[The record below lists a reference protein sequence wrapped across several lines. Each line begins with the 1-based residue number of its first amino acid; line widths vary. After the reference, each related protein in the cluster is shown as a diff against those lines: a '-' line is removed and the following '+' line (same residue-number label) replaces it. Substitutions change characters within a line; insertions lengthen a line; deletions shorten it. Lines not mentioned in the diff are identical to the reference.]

1 VWSIGAG
8 GHKARPYGTHCPG
21 SVKALLGFAGLETE
35 VLVKRAVLVLALT
48 VSSFT
53 LAGVF
58 YAADAPAIPPE
69 VRRVAVDLREKAFA
83 GTRAAD
89 WVRGLTDEVGPRL
102 SGSPGDAASVAWA
115 LAKLKELG
123 FSNVHAEKV
132 MVPAWQRGVETGE
145 VASPYRQTLELAALG
160 GSPATPEGGL
170 EAEVIEAGSI
180 EALEARDEGAARG
193 KIVFFNKKMERGSET
208 RGYGYAV
215 DVRTKGPSR
224 AARLGAVGV
233 LIRSIGTDHNRLP
246 HTGAV
251 DYLADVPKIPAAAL
265 AIPDAEMLDRL
276 LAGGKPVRVRFTLTC
291 RDRPEAESANVIGEI
306 RGSSKPDEI
315 VLLAA
320 HRDSW
325 DLGTGAIDDGAG
337 CGIVIE
343 AARLIGLLARHPA
356 RTIRV
361 CLYANEENGGAGGK
375 AYFKAHEAELRK
387 HAAALESDSGTD
399 RPLAFT
405 WNAGPSA
412 EPVVR
417 QIAEILEPI
426 GAGRLEGSSGGGA
439 DISFLRAAGVPLFA
453 VRQDSSR
460 YFDWHHTANDTF
472 DKIDPEGLDRNVAA
486 VAAFAYCAA
495 STREML
501 ERIPPDKRGEPQLRP
516 GTPAT
521 PAAKTQ

>member
-1 VWSIGAG
+1 MV
-8 GHKARPYGTHCPG
+8 
-21 SVKALLGFAGLETE
+21 
-35 VLVKRAVLVLALT
+35 
-48 VSSFT
+48 
-53 LAGVF
+53 
-58 YAADAPAIPPE
+58 
-69 VRRVAVDLREKAFA
+69 
-83 GTRAAD
+83 D

-102 SGSPGDAASVAWA
+102 SGSPQDAVGVAWA
-115 LAKLKELG
+115 LATLKTQG

-145 VASPYRQTLELAALG
+145 VTAPVRQKLILTALG

-170 EAEVIEAGSI
+170 EAEVVELAS
-180 EALEARDEGAARG
+180 LEELDAKGAAAVKG
-193 KIVFFNKKMERGSET
+193 KIVFFNKRMERASET

-224 AARLGAVGV
+224 AARLGAAGV

-251 DYLADVPKIPAAAL
+251 DFLAEVPKIPAAAL
-265 AIPDAEMLDRL
+265 SIPDAELLERL
-276 LAGGKPVRVRFTLTC
+276 IRLGKPVRVRFTLTC
-291 RDRPEAESANVIGEI
+291 GDRPEAESANVIGEI

-315 VLLAA
+315 VLLGA

-343 AARLIGLLARHPA
+343 AARLIGLLPKHPA

-361 CLYANEENGGAGGK
+361 CLYANEENGLAGGK
-375 AYFKAHEAELRK
+375 AYFKAHQAELDK

-399 RPLAFT
+399 YPVGFAWT
-405 WNAGPSA
+405 AGPSA
-412 EPVVR
+412 EPFVKE
-417 QIAEILEPI
+417 IAAILTPL
-426 GAGRLEGSSGGGA
+426 GAGTLSEGGA
-439 DISFLRAAGVPLFA
+439 GADTGTLRIAGVPMFSM
-453 VRQDSSR
+453 RQDSSR
-460 YFDWHHTANDTF
+460 YFDYHHTANDTF

-495 STREML
+495 STPEML
-501 ERIPPDKRGEPQLRP
+501 ERIPPDKREEPRRRS

-521 PAAKTQ
+521 KTR

>member
-1 VWSIGAG
+1 LKRFSLAALMPVVLLASASVSHGADS
-8 GHKARPYGTHCPG
+8 P
-21 SVKALLGFAGLETE
+21 AL
-35 VLVKRAVLVLALT
+35 
-48 VSSFT
+48 S
-53 LAGVF
+53 
-58 YAADAPAIPPE
+58 PE
-69 VRRVAVDLREKAFA
+69 VRKTAEALREKAFS
-83 GTRAAD
+83 GTKAAD

-102 SGSPGDAASVAWA
+102 SGSPQDAVGVAWA

-132 MVPAWQRGVETGE
+132 VVPAWQRGVETGE
-145 VASPYRQTLELAALG
+145 VTAPVKQRLILAALG

-170 EAEVIEAGSI
+170 EAEVVELAS
-180 EALEARDEGAARG
+180 LEELDAKGAAALNG
-193 KIVFFNKKMERGSET
+193 KIVFFNKRMERASET

-251 DYLADVPKIPAAAL
+251 DYVEEVPKIPAAAL
-265 AIPDAEMLDRL
+265 AIPDAEMLERL
-276 LAGGKPVRVRFTLTC
+276 IAQGKPVRVRFTLTC
-291 RDRPEAESANVIGEI
+291 GDRPEVESANVIGEI

-315 VLLAA
+315 VLLGA

-343 AARLIGLLARHPA
+343 AARLIGMLPKHPA

-361 CLYANEENGGAGGK
+361 CLYANEENGLAGGK
-375 AYFKAHEAELRK
+375 AYFKAHQAELDRY
-387 HAAALESDSGTD
+387 AAAIESDSGTD
-399 RPLAFT
+399 YPVGFAWT
-405 WNAGPSA
+405 AGPSA
-412 EPVVR
+412 EPFVKE
-417 QIAEILEPI
+417 IAAILAPL
-426 GAGRLEGSSGGGA
+426 GAGTLSAGGA
-439 DISFLRAAGVPLFA
+439 GADTGTLKIAGVPMFM

-460 YFDWHHTANDTF
+460 YFDYHHTANDTF

-486 VAAFAYCAA
+486 VAAIAYCAA
-495 STREML
+495 SVPEL
-501 ERIPPDKRGEPQLRP
+501 IERIPLDKREEPRRP
-516 GTPAT
+516 VKPVT
-521 PAAKTQ
+521 KTR

>member
-1 VWSIGAG
+1 MHLKVVAVAVFVTLTVVGAAVRAG
-8 GHKARPYGTHCPG
+8 ARPAPTLGDG
-21 SVKALLGFAGLETE
+21 AL
-35 VLVKRAVLVLALT
+35 
-48 VSSFT
+48 S
-53 LAGVF
+53 
-58 YAADAPAIPPE
+58 PE
-69 VRRVAVDLREKAFA
+69 VRKTAEALREKAFE
-83 GTRAAD
+83 GTKAVD

-102 SGSPGDAASVAWA
+102 SGSPQDAVGVAWA

-132 MVPAWQRGVETGE
+132 MVPAWQRGIETGE
-145 VASPYRQTLELAALG
+145 VIAPFQQKLILAALG

-170 EAEVIEAGSI
+170 EAEVVELAS
-180 EALEARDEGAARG
+180 LEELDLKGAAAVKG
-193 KIVFFNKKMERGSET
+193 KIVFFNERMERASET

-224 AARLGAVGV
+224 AARLGAAGV

-251 DYLADVPKIPAAAL
+251 DYVEDVPKIPAAAL
-265 AIPDAEMLDRL
+265 AIPDAEMLERL
-276 LAGGKPVRVRFTLTC
+276 VRQGKPVRVRFTLTC
-291 RDRPEAESANVIGEI
+291 GDRPEAESANVIGEI

-315 VLLAA
+315 VLLGA

-343 AARLIGLLARHPA
+343 AARLIGLLPKHPA

-361 CLYANEENGGAGGK
+361 CLYANEENGLAGGK
-375 AYFKAHEAELRK
+375 AYFKAHQAELDK

-399 RPLAFT
+399 YPVGFAWT
-405 WNAGPSA
+405 AGPSA
-412 EPVVR
+412 EPFVR
-417 QIAEILEPI
+417 EIAAILTPL
-426 GAGRLEGSSGGGA
+426 GAGTLSAGGA
-439 DISFLRAAGVPLFA
+439 GADTGTLKIAGVPMFM

-460 YFDWHHTANDTF
+460 YFDYHHTANDTF

-486 VAAFAYCAA
+486 VAAFAYCVA
-495 STREML
+495 STPEML
-501 ERIPPDKRGEPQLRP
+501 ERIPLDKREEPRRP
-516 GTPAT
+516 VGPVTRT
-521 PAAKTQ
+521 R